1 MRHRSISLFA
11 LVLAAGAWACGGGGE
26 TAEEGALS
34 GPIEIDGSSTV
45 YPISE
50 AVAEEFQ
57 RENPQTRVAVGVSGT
72 GGGFKRFCAGETD
85 ISDASRPIKD
95 EERATCEQNGVRFT
109 EVRVGWDGLSV
120 VTNPSNDF
128 VDCLTT
134 EELKR
139 VWEPGS
145 TIENWNQVRNGFPA
159 KALKLYGPGTDS
171 GTFDY
176 FTEAIVG
183 EEDASRPDYTA
194 SEDDN
199 VLVQGVEG
207 DPGALGYFGFAYYEE
222 NADRLKLLGVDGG
235 AGCIQPSVA
244 TIEDQ
249 TYAPLSRP
257 LFIYVSD
264 RGLAKPQVAAFV
276 EYYLTKGP
284 ELVRSVGYIALGAGM
299 YAGELEKVRQL
310 AAEDAPAAE

>member
-1 MRHRSISLFA
+1 
-11 LVLAAGAWACGGGGE
+11 
-26 TAEEGALS
+26 
-34 GPIEIDGSSTV
+34 
-45 YPISE
+45 
-50 AVAEEFQ
+50 
-57 RENPQTRVAVGVSGT
+57 
-72 GGGFKRFCAGETD
+72 
-85 ISDASRPIKD
+85 
-95 EERATCEQNGVRFT
+95 
-109 EVRVGWDGLSV
+109 VGWDGLSV